1 MNNPIISVENLSV
14 NFKTE
19 DATTIA
25 IQEISFSIEKGKTLA
40 IVGESGSGKSVS
52 ALSILKLL
60 PEKITENKSGKI
72 TFYTKENATIDILTA
87 SNTQIEKIRGNDIG
101 IIFQEP
107 MTSLNPLMKCGIQVA
122 EVLMLHKK
130 LSKEKAI
137 EETIRLFEE
146 VKLPNPSNIIH
157 RYPHELSGG
166 QKQRV
171 MIAMAICCN
180 PNLLIADEPTTAL
193 DVTVQKAILEL
204 LKELQIKYNM
214 AILFI
219 THDLNLVKSFADN
232 VLVLFKSKMIEYN
245 SSFEIFNHP
254 KDIYTQSLIA
264 CRPSTTERV
273 KYLKTVEEIISKDE
287 THDPESNIISLH
299 SFNDRLTTLQNNA
312 PIFEINHLKIWY
324 PTKTNFFG
332 KPTAFFKAV
341 NDVQLTIHE
350 SETMGLVGES
360 GCGKTTI
367 GKAMVKLVD
376 ITEGEILYKGKNIN
390 DFSKSELNECRR
402 QVQIIFQD
410 PYSSLNPRITIGNAI
425 LEPMHV
431 HGIFNPNERK
441 EKVAELLEKVGLL
454 PAHFNRYP
462 HEFSGGQRQRI
473 SIARCLAVN
482 PSFIICDESVS
493 ALDVS
498 VQAQVLNLLVSL
510 REEFKLS
517 YLFISHDLGVVKHI
531 CDHISVMQ
539 KGVIVEKNNAEELY
553 AHPNNLYTQALINSH
568 LH

>member
-19 DATTIA
+19 ESTTIA
-25 IQEISFSIEKGKTLA
+25 IQSISFSIERGKTLA

-52 ALSILKLL
+52 ALSILQLL
-60 PEKITENKSGKI
+60 PKKITEYQSGKI
-72 TFYTKENATIDILTA
+72 IFNTKENTTIDIL
-87 SNTQIEKIRGNDIG
+87 NTTDAQIEKIRGNDIS

-107 MTSLNPLMKCGIQVA
+107 MTSLNPLMKCGMQVA

-130 LSKEKAI
+130 LSKEKAF

-146 VKLPNPSNIIH
+146 VKLPNPTTIIN

-171 MIAMAICCN
+171 MIAMAISCN

-219 THDLNLVKSFADN
+219 THDLNIVKSFADD

-245 SSFEIFNHP
+245 SSNEIFNHP

-273 KYLKTVEEIISKDE
+273 NYLKTVEEIISKE
-287 THDPESNIISLH
+287 EKYTPESNIISIH
-299 SFNDRLTTLQNNA
+299 SFNDRIATLKQNA
-312 PIFEINHLKIWY
+312 PIFEINNLKIWY

-332 KPTAFFKAV
+332 KATAFFKAV
-341 NDVQLTIHE
+341 NEVQLTIHE

-376 ITEGEILYKGKNIN
+376 ITAGEILYKGKNIN
-390 DFSKSELNECRR
+390 DFSKSELKEYRSE
-402 QVQIIFQD
+402 VQIIFQD
-410 PYSSLNPRITIGNAI
+410 PYSSLNPRISIGNAI

-431 HGIFNPNERK
+431 HGIFKPNERK

-473 SIARCLAVN
+473 SIARCLAVQ

-531 CDHISVMQ
+531 CDHVAVMQ
-539 KGVIVEKNNAEELY
+539 KGVIVEQNNAEELY
-553 AHPNNLYTQALINSH
+553 AHPSNEYTQTLINSNFH
-568 LH
+568 

>member
-19 DATTIA
+19 ESSTIA
-25 IQEISFSIEKGKTLA
+25 IQAISFSIERGKTLA

-52 ALSILKLL
+52 ALSILQLL
-60 PEKITENKSGKI
+60 PKKITEYQSGKI
-72 TFYTKENATIDILTA
+72 IFNTKENTTIDILNATDA
-87 SNTQIEKIRGNDIG
+87 QIEKIRGNDIG

-107 MTSLNPLMKCGIQVA
+107 MTSLNPLMKCGMQVA

-130 LSKEKAI
+130 LSKEKAF

-146 VKLPNPSNIIH
+146 VKLPNPTTIIN

-171 MIAMAICCN
+171 MIAMAISCN

-219 THDLNLVKSFADN
+219 THDLNIVKSFADD
-232 VLVLFKSKMIEYN
+232 VLVLFKSKMIEYH
-245 SSFEIFNHP
+245 SSYGIFNHP

-273 KYLKTVEEIISKDE
+273 NYLKTVEEIISKE
-287 THDPESNIISLH
+287 EKYTQESNSISIE
-299 SFNDRLTTLQNNA
+299 SFNERIATLQQNA
-312 PIFEINHLKIWY
+312 PIFEINNLNIWY

-341 NDVQLTIHE
+341 NEVKLTIHE

-376 ITEGEILYKGKNIN
+376 ITAGEILYKGKNIN
-390 DFSKSELNECRR
+390 DFSKSELKEYRSK
-402 QVQIIFQD
+402 VQIIFQD
-410 PYSSLNPRITIGNAI
+410 PYSSLNPRISIGNAI

-431 HGIFNPNERK
+431 HGIFKPNERK

-473 SIARCLAVN
+473 SIARCLAVQ

-531 CDHISVMQ
+531 CDHVAVMQ
-539 KGVIVEKNNAEELY
+539 KGVIVEQNNAEELY
-553 AHPNNLYTQALINSH
+553 AHPSNEYTQTLINSNFH
-568 LH
+568 

>member
-72 TFYTKENATIDILTA
+72 TFNTKENATIDILTA

-146 VKLPNPSNIIH
+146 VKLPNPSSIIH

-390 DFSKSELNECRR
+390 DFSKSELNEYRR

-553 AHPNNLYTQALINSH
+553 AHPNNFYTQALINSH

>member
-245 SSFEIFNHP
+245 SSFEIFNRP

-390 DFSKSELNECRR
+390 DFSKSELNEYRR

>member
-390 DFSKSELNECRR
+390 DFSKSELNEYRR

-431 HGIFNPNERK
+431 HGIFKPNERK

-568 LH
+568 LR

>member
-60 PEKITENKSGKI
+60 PEKITEKKSGKI

-367 GKAMVKLVD
+367 GKAMVKLID
-376 ITEGEILYKGKNIN
+376 ITEGEVLYKGKNIN
-390 DFSKSELNECRR
+390 DFSKSELNEYRR

>member
-1 MNNPIISVENLSV
+1 MNNTIISVEKLSV

-19 DATTIA
+19 DSITTA
-25 IQEISFSIEKGKTLA
+25 IQDISFSIEKGKTLA

-52 ALSILKLL
+52 ALSILQLL
-60 PEKITENKSGKI
+60 PKKITEYKSGKI
-72 TFYTKENATIDILTA
+72 IFTTKENKEIDVLKA
-87 SNTQIEKIRGNDIG
+87 ENTVIEKIRGNEIG

-107 MTSLNPLMKCGIQVA
+107 MTSLNPLMKCGMQVA
-122 EVLMLHKK
+122 EVLMLHKNS
-130 LSKEKAI
+130 SKENALA
-137 EETIRLFEE
+137 ETIRLFEE
-146 VKLPNPSNIIH
+146 VKLPNPTTIIN

-171 MIAMAICCN
+171 MIAMAISCN

-219 THDLNLVKSFADN
+219 THDLNLVKSFADD
-232 VLVLFKSKMIEYN
+232 VLVLFKSKMVEYN

-264 CRPSTTERV
+264 CRPSSNERV

-287 THDPESNIISLH
+287 KYSAESNIISIK
-299 SFNDRLTTLQNNA
+299 SFDERIEKLQHNS
-312 PIFEINHLKIWY
+312 PIFEINNLKIWY

-332 KPTAFFKAV
+332 KTTDYFKAV
-341 NDVQLTIHE
+341 NDVSLTIHE
-350 SETMGLVGES
+350 TETMGLVGES

-367 GKAMVKLVD
+367 GKAIVKLVD
-376 ITEGEILYKGKNIN
+376 ITDGEILYKGQNIN
-390 DFSKSELNECRR
+390 DFSKSDLKEYRSK
-402 QVQIIFQD
+402 VQIIFQD
-410 PYSSLNPRITIGNAI
+410 PYSSLNPRISIGNAI
-425 LEPMHV
+425 LEPMNV

-441 EKVAELLEKVGLL
+441 EKVEELLQKVGLL
-454 PAHFNRYP
+454 PIHFNRYP

-473 SIARCLAVN
+473 SIARCLAVQ

-531 CDHISVMQ
+531 CDNISVMQ
-539 KGVIVEKNNAEELY
+539 KGVIVEQNNAEQLY
-553 AHPNNLYTQALINSH
+553 SNPNNIYTKSLIESNSH
-568 LH
+568 

>member
-60 PEKITENKSGKI
+60 PEKITEKKSGKI

-299 SFNDRLTTLQNNA
+299 SFNDRLTTLQKYA

-390 DFSKSELNECRR
+390 DFSKSELNEYRR

-431 HGIFNPNERK
+431 HGIFNPTERK

>member
-1 MNNPIISVENLSV
+1 MNNTIISVENLSV

-19 DATTIA
+19 DTTTIA
-25 IQEISFSIEKGKTLA
+25 VQEISFSIEKGKTLA

-52 ALSILKLL
+52 ALSILQLL
-60 PEKITENKSGKI
+60 PKNITEYRSGKI
-72 TFYTKENATIDILTA
+72 VFNTKENNSIDIISA
-87 SNTQIEKIRGNDIG
+87 PDEQIEKIRGNDIG

-130 LSKEKAI
+130 FSKEKALN
-137 EETIRLFEE
+137 ETIRLFEE
-146 VKLPNPSNIIH
+146 VKLPNPTTIIN

-171 MIAMAICCN
+171 MIAMAISCN

-193 DVTVQKAILEL
+193 DVTVQKSILEL

-273 KYLKTVEEIISKDE
+273 KYLKTVEEIISKEEKYTTE
-287 THDPESNIISLH
+287 TNSISIH
-299 SFNDRLTTLQNNA
+299 SFNERMATLQKKA
-312 PIFEINHLKIWY
+312 PIFEINQLKIWY
-324 PTKTNFFG
+324 PTKKKFFG

-376 ITEGEILYKGKNIN
+376 ITQGEILYKGKNIH
-390 DFSKSELNECRR
+390 DFSKSELKDYRSR
-402 QVQIIFQD
+402 VQIIFQD
-410 PYSSLNPRITIGNAI
+410 PYSSLNPRITIGDAI
-425 LEPMHV
+425 IEPMHV
-431 HGIFNPNERK
+431 HGIFKPNERK
-441 EKVAELLEKVGLL
+441 DKAAELLEKVGLL

-473 SIARCLAVN
+473 SIARCLAVQ

-510 REEFKLS
+510 REEFNLS

>member
-1 MNNPIISVENLSV
+1 VNNTIISVKNLSV

-19 DATTIA
+19 DTTTIA
-25 IQEISFSIEKGKTLA
+25 VQEISFSIEKGKTLA

-52 ALSILKLL
+52 ALSILQLL
-60 PEKITENKSGKI
+60 PKNITEYRSGKI
-72 TFYTKENATIDILTA
+72 VFNTKENNSIDIISA
-87 SNTQIEKIRGNDIG
+87 PDEQIEKIRGNDIG

-130 LSKEKAI
+130 LSKEKALN
-137 EETIRLFEE
+137 ETIRLFEE
-146 VKLPNPSNIIH
+146 VKLPNPTTIIN

-171 MIAMAICCN
+171 MIAMAISCN

-193 DVTVQKAILEL
+193 DVTVQKSILEL

-273 KYLKTVEEIISKDE
+273 KYLKTVEEIISKEEKYTPE
-287 THDPESNIISLH
+287 TNCISIH
-299 SFNDRLTTLQNNA
+299 SFNERMATLQKKV
-312 PIFEINHLKIWY
+312 PIFEINQLKIWY
-324 PTKTNFFG
+324 PTKKNFFG

-376 ITEGEILYKGKNIN
+376 ITQGEILYKGKNIH
-390 DFSKSELNECRR
+390 DFSKSELKDYRS

-410 PYSSLNPRITIGNAI
+410 PYSSLNPRITIGDAI
-425 LEPMHV
+425 IEPMHV
-431 HGIFNPNERK
+431 HGIFKPNERK
-441 EKVAELLEKVGLL
+441 DKAAELLEKVGLL

-473 SIARCLAVN
+473 SIARCLAVQ

-510 REEFKLS
+510 REEFNLS

>member
-40 IVGESGSGKSVS
+40 IVGESGSGKSVT

-146 VKLPNPSNIIH
+146 VKLPNPSSIIH

-350 SETMGLVGES
+350 NETMGLVGES

-390 DFSKSELNECRR
+390 DFSKSELNEYRR

-510 REEFKLS
+510 REEFNLS